1 VLERGILSGGTERT
15 REGNFDWRNR
25 ADCRVE
31 CLLEEQ
37 SELDRVMLTGVT
49 ERTGEW
55 DVDWRIRAEW
65 KV

>member
-1 VLERGILSGGTERT
+1 M
-15 REGNFDWRNR
+15 
-25 ADCRVE
+25 
-31 CLLEEQ
+31 EEQ
-37 SELDRVMLTGVT
+37 SGLERVILTGVT